1 MIALRNLSASTAL
14 SKANISSRGVALG
27 RRPLPSRRALYQSC
41 RVRHLSNANSAGP
54 PSAGP
59 SDGGEVSY
67 MQIEKDLAAMQ
78 RSIRDLHGHS
88 DYAGSLA
95 VAKQALEVSRDHF
108 GEQHPVTASLLNNI
122 ALNQKYLG
130 DVDAAISTF
139 KQALEIYEAV
149 LGETHTSCATCK
161 INIAKLLQLQANHVP
176 GLDRMQLLQEAKEI
190 AEEALVVKLDNLG
203 DRNPEVG
210 TVMFSLGAI
219 YNDLKMHD
227 EAVETLVEVISWILH
242 LLGSAQIACKPLF
255 ETCSLLSSH
264 VNKKSSTP
272 TRICAHALFR
282 RLPFWKADLAL
293 IIRQWQRHGTT
304 WVTLTSKWRGLM
316 ML

>member
-1 MIALRNLSASTAL
+1 MFVRQAVRMGRIGTSSALPRWSLIAFRSRSLTVASSAT
-14 SKANISSRGVALG
+14 NISSTGGAVG
-27 RRPLPSRRALYQSC
+27 RPRPYSRKAT
-41 RVRHLSNANSAGP
+41 HLSCKIRQLSSASSSGP
-54 PSAGP
+54 EGAGTA
-59 SDGGEVSY
+59 GGEEVSY

-78 RSIRDLHGHS
+78 RSIRDLHGHG
-88 DYAGSLA
+88 DYAGSLS
-95 VAKQALEVSRDHF
+95 VAKQALEVSRNHF

-130 DVDAAISTF
+130 DVDAAIGTF
-139 KQALEIYEAV
+139 KQALEMYEAV

-227 EAVETLVEVISWILH
+227 EAVETLVEVNIFICGYCIDWILH
-242 LLGSAQIACKPLF
+242 G
-255 ETCSLLSSH
+255 
-264 VNKKSSTP
+264 
-272 TRICAHALFR
+272 
-282 RLPFWKADLAL
+282 
-293 IIRQWQRHGTT
+293 
-304 WVTLTSKWRGLM
+304 
-316 ML
+316 